1 MAWGRRALVALLAG
15 LVLACTPS
23 SPDEDDW
30 RTAAGRAVDDAGS
43 QVAAARLVLR
53 AVADERLTDA
63 YARVVLVQVEEAAA
77 TAEEELATL
86 QPPPAVEK
94 RHEHLLTLLG
104 DAADLV
110 REARTVTVA
119 GDDPGDLP
127 RRLAKLGKELEHES
141 GRLP

>member
-1 MAWGRRALVALLAG
+1 MGWGRRGLVALTV
-15 LVLACTPS
+15 VLLLGCTPS

-53 AVADERLTDA
+53 GLDGDRLTDA
-63 YARVVLVQVEEAAA
+63 YARVVLVESEEAAA
-77 TAEEELATL
+77 TAEEGLATL
-86 QPPPAVEK
+86 QPPPELEK

-110 REARTVTVA
+110 RETRMVVVA

-127 RRLAKLGKELEHES
+127 KRLDELGTKLEHES